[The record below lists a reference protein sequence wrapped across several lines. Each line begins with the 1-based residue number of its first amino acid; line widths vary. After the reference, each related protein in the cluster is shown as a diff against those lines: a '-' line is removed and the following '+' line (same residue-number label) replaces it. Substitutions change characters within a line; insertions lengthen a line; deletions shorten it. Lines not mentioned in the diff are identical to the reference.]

1 MIHIIS
7 DIYSKKVF
15 DKTKNALEN
24 KKIVF
29 GKFLN
34 NNNIWTSFCLIPR
47 QSPYTFLYKSYKGEI
62 PSIELRNFVKEITGN
77 YYIEKINKFQN
88 KNSNELS
95 EVDAI
100 ENTKIM
106 IQQIQKNKNE
116 FINNFESFKQFFNGN
131 LKEKE
136 NLKKIKHPE
145 EYIKSF
151 YKESNHKIN
160 SSKISLGIFKYFFLE
175 ENKSDN
181 LDIKSLNKIYEIL
194 MNNNDISEKEKE
206 ILKQEYNDINAIYE
220 KNKLREE
227 ENRLKEENK
236 SNKENELKYKIF
248 LDKICW
254 SQ

>member
-1 MIHIIS
+1 MNKIIKYFLKNSKYNNDSYYIS

-29 GKFLN
+29 GNFLT

-131 LKEKE
+131 LKDKE

-160 SSKISLGIFKYFFLE
+160 
-175 ENKSDN
+175 
-181 LDIKSLNKIYEIL
+181 
-194 MNNNDISEKEKE
+194 
-206 ILKQEYNDINAIYE
+206 
-220 KNKLREE
+220 
-227 ENRLKEENK
+227 
-236 SNKENELKYKIF
+236 
-248 LDKICW
+248 
-254 SQ
+254 